1 MIYFADKDGVFE
13 REYPNDEGGTNW
25 VYISGLK
32 PYQKIRC
39 IKEGA
44 KPQK

>member
-1 MIYFADKDGVFE
+1 MFHADKEGKFE
-13 REYPNDEGGTNW
+13 KEYPNDAGGMNW

-39 IKEGA
+39 IKEA